1 MGFRSLVLFP
11 VIAAAFTL
19 APSALADVPPGTGG
33 SHTTTTA
40 AGAGGAAGTNCVV
53 SVEMTAGRTCMQC
66 DPTTNACSSLGSDY
80 HMVCQSSATA
90 AIYCNGPNGQV
101 PMDQN
106 VACSV
111 SLPGGSWRGT
121 VAGGVLV
128 AAAAALL
135 RRRRR
140 PS

>member
-1 MGFRSLVLFP
+1 MGSRSLVLFP

-33 SHTTTTA
+33 STTSSTA
-40 AGAGGAAGTNCVV
+40 AGAGGSSADSCVI
-53 SVEMTAGRTCMQC
+53 SVVMTQGKTCMEC
-66 DPTTNACSSLGSDY
+66 DPTTSACSGLGSDY
-80 HMVCQSSATA
+80 HMVCQSAA
-90 AIYCNGPNGQV
+90 NKAIYCNGPNGQA

-111 SLPGGSWRGT
+111 SLPRGSWRG
-121 VAGGVLV
+121 VAAGGLLA